1 MGMPRWIL
9 TKLCQKES
17 YKIGHGSLQEWVLKG
32 REEGRTCRSQAVCGF
47 LSIIYPCY
55 NPPRV
60 AELVVS
66 YPPLQ
71 NLCLQ
76 DSLSDPT
83 QKGSHMLTHDQRQK
97 RSHQGERS
105 SGEGVAKWGLWQ
117 PRGVSVNHHL
127 CWGVLPSSGFLET
140 SLLPVSLKAKY
151 SPVLS
156 PVLLDYLEFFYISD
170 HRDDAVV
177 QSLSCVRFF
186 VTPWTA
192 ALQASLSFTISQSL
206 LKFMSIESVM
216 ASNYLILCQPHLLF
230 PSIFPSIRVFSN
242 ESVLHI
248 RWPKYWSFSVSF
260 SPSN

>member
-1 MGMPRWIL
+1 MG
-9 TKLCQKES
+9 
-17 YKIGHGSLQEWVLKG
+17 LKG
-32 REEGRTCRSQAVCGF
+32 REEGWTCRSQAVCGF
-47 LSIIYPCY
+47 LSITYPCY

-83 QKGSHMLTHDQRQK
+83 QKGSHVLTHDRRQK

-127 CWGVLPSSGFLET
+127 CWGVLPSNGFLET

-156 PVLLDYLEFFYISD
+156 PFLLDYLQFFLYLWPLWWHCCS
-170 HRDDAVV
+170 
-177 QSLSCVRFF
+177 
-186 VTPWTA
+186 VT
-192 ALQASLSFTISQSL
+192 Q
-206 LKFMSIESVM
+206 
-216 ASNYLILCQPHLLF
+216 LCPTLCDPMDCSTSGF
-230 PSIFPSIRVFSN
+230 P
-242 ESVLHI
+242 VLHHL
-248 RWPKYWSFSVSF
+248 PEFT
-260 SPSN
+260 